1 MAGLIA
7 MSGMYR
13 RALLAKCIEM
23 DTPVFAHYGGTGNGP
38 KRATAWAL
46 ADLTGHKC
54 LGETSLGF

>member
-1 MAGLIA
+1 